1 MTDQRVKSRP
11 IAAARAI
18 PWVPQNDG
26 YYLLAAVMS
35 SSRAAPLVVMQEV
48 LLEVEAHLRT
58 VPGGNVCGLL
68 YGSHY
73 TDPRSSARYLLVEE
87 AARAPRIDTAADPD
101 AAALAMWSDMLGRS
115 EQAGRQV
122 LGWYRGGATIN
133 SPIAL
138 PAAGA
143 MQVVFPQRWQVG
155 LLRQGVLGEHSGAFV
170 RIEPTEARVYSIPF
184 MELAPPEG
192 FDGHTLRTS
201 VTWTN
206 YHTKLPVTPLGPAAM
221 TSGQRR
227 RSTTVAAPASR
238 EHHGLGFLGA
248 ILKRPPSTPVIP
260 AFRKPRPAS
269 APTSD
274 RDVTRTDRDITKTDR
289 DIAGIETA
297 RHAAEPSTS
306 QPPAPPIPHRP
317 AEPALV
323 AALPDTI
330 PAIGLSA
337 AMPISGESTSPAEQL
352 SPLPQPDPVVS
363 MTSQAVARP
372 VTDPVLPS
380 VAAVDPAAPPHTE
393 FAPEESRTDEL
404 PATSE
409 TRIPFAPGESDPVLD
424 DLRQRARLERLDL
437 LPKPRSTG
445 RRIARAGAYAGIV
458 IAAGVVAAFYLVPRL
473 RPASSPPAVTQFG
486 QLDSTQ
492 FALGSPERAADA
504 AGVAHIPSGLLTTEQ
519 IGKARFALARVGTYG
534 DDLATTLS
542 ALDSLLAS
550 AQQPAS
556 HRHACQ
562 QADSLMRQTTL
573 DLSMLDT
580 ARQQVTELIGTARL
594 DWVDGLSTRAR
605 EAAPKYE
612 RACR

>member
-35 SSRAAPLVVMQEV
+35 SSRAAPLVVMQDV

-68 YGSHY
+68 YGSAY
-73 TDPRSSARYLLVEE
+73 IDPRSAAKYLLVEE
-87 AARAPRIDTAADPD
+87 AVRAPRIDTAADPD

-115 EQAGRQV
+115 EQGGRLV
-122 LGWYRGGATIN
+122 LGWYRGGATID
-133 SPIAL
+133 SPMVL

-143 MQVVFPQRWQVG
+143 MQVVFPERWQVG
-155 LLRQGVLGEHSGAFV
+155 LLRQGVLGEHKGAFV
-170 RIEPTEARVYSIPF
+170 RIEPTETRVYSIPF

-192 FDGHTLRTS
+192 FDGRTLLTS

-206 YHTKLPVTPLGPAAM
+206 YHTKLPVTPLGPAAL
-221 TSGQRR
+221 SAGQKR
-227 RSTTVAAPASR
+227 RSTAAAPSASR

-248 ILKRPPSTPVIP
+248 ILKRPPATPVIP
-260 AFRKPRPAS
+260 ALRRSRPGGAPAS
-269 APTSD
+269 GGNVAGTGKD
-274 RDVTRTDRDITKTDR
+274 ITRTDS
-289 DIAGIETA
+289 DIARAGRA
-297 RHAAEPSTS
+297 RRAAEPSTS

-323 AALPDTI
+323 AALSATP

-337 AMPISGESTSPAEQL
+337 TMPISGESTNPAEKL
-352 SPLPQPDPVVS
+352 SPLPQQDPVASV
-363 MTSQAVARP
+363 TPHAVAGP
-372 VTDPVLPS
+372 VTDSVPPS
-380 VAAVDPAAPPHTE
+380 AIVVDSAAPSRAE
-393 FAPEESRTDEL
+393 FMPEESRTDEL

-409 TRIPFAPGESDPVLD
+409 TRIPLAPAESDPVLA
-424 DLRQRARLERLDL
+424 DLRQRARLERLDQ
-437 LPKPRSTG
+437 LPKPRSAG
-445 RRIARAGAYAGIV
+445 RRMARAGAYAGIV

-473 RPASSPPAVTQFG
+473 RPASARPTVTQFG

-504 AGVAHIPSGLLTTEQ
+504 AGVAHIPAGLLTTEQ

-542 ALDSLLAS
+542 ALDSALAS
-550 AQQPAS
+550 AQKPAS

-562 QADSLMRQTTL
+562 QADSLVRQTRL

-605 EAAPKYE
+605 AAAPRFE
-612 RACR
+612 RTCR

>member
-35 SSRAAPLVVMQEV
+35 SSRAAPLVVMQEA

-68 YGSHY
+68 YGSAY
-73 TDPRSSARYLLVEE
+73 IDPRSAAKYLLVEE
-87 AARAPRIDTAADPD
+87 AVRAPRIDTAADPD

-115 EQAGRQV
+115 EQGGRLV
-122 LGWYRGGATIN
+122 LGWYRGGATID
-133 SPIAL
+133 SPIVL

-143 MQVVFPQRWQVG
+143 MQVVFPERWQVG
-155 LLRQGVLGEHSGAFV
+155 LLRQGVLGEHRGAFV
-170 RIEPTEARVYSIPF
+170 RIEPTETRVYSIPF

-192 FDGHTLRTS
+192 FDGRTLLTS

-206 YHTKLPVTPLGPAAM
+206 YHTKLPVTPLGPASLS
-221 TSGQRR
+221 SGQKR
-227 RSTTVAAPASR
+227 RSKAAAPSASR

-248 ILKRPPSTPVIP
+248 ILKRPPATPVIP
-260 AFRKPRPAS
+260 ALRRSRPGS
-269 APTSD
+269 AP
-274 RDVTRTDRDITKTDR
+274 
-289 DIAGIETA
+289 A
-297 RHAAEPSTS
+297 RRAAEPSTS
-306 QPPAPPIPHRP
+306 QPPAPPIAHRP

-323 AALPDTI
+323 AALPDTP

-337 AMPISGESTSPAEQL
+337 AMPISGESTNPAEQL

-363 MTSQAVARP
+363 VTSHAVAGP
-372 VTDPVLPS
+372 VTDPVPPS
-380 VAAVDPAAPPHTE
+380 AVVDSAAPPRAE
-393 FAPEESRTDEL
+393 FTPEESRTDEL

-409 TRIPFAPGESDPVLD
+409 TRIPLAPAESDPILA
-424 DLRQRARLERLDL
+424 DLRQRARLERLDR
-437 LPKPRSTG
+437 LPKPRSAV
-445 RRIARAGAYAGIV
+445 RRMARAGAYAGIV

-473 RPASSPPAVTQFG
+473 RRASAPSTITQFG

-492 FALGSPERAADA
+492 FALGSPERGADA
-504 AGVAHIPSGLLTTEQ
+504 AGVAHIPAGLLTTEQ

-542 ALDSLLAS
+542 ALDSALAS
-550 AQQPAS
+550 AQKPAS
-556 HRHACQ
+556 RRHACQ
-562 QADSLMRQTTL
+562 QADSLVRQTRL

-605 EAAPKYE
+605 AAAPRFE
-612 RACR
+612 RTCR